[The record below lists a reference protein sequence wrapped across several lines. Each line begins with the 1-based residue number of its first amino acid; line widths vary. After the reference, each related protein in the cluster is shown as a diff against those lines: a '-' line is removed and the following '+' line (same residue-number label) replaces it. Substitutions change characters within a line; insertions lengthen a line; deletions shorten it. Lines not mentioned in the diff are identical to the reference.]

1 MNKKNLKSKA
11 DNLDLRNLP
20 LTRYY
25 EDLPTATRTVLSAPK
40 DELLED
46 LSKLTGR
53 TKETVRTW
61 CLGINNPPQHIK
73 VKIAKYFHTSPE
85 TLFPENS

>member
-11 DNLDLRNLP
+11 DSLDLRNLP
-20 LTRYY
+20 LTEYY
-25 EDLPTATRTVLSAPK
+25 ETLPTATRIIISAPK

-85 TLFPENS
+85 TLFPENV